1 MSDRVKRTF
10 ELLRYNL
17 GGDRPSQTAYHALSP
32 TPIQGPRLERQI
44 IQGGISRLTPL
55 WLAPKLHS
63 LPPILHKTIQHTMQ
77 SYSKGSWGL
86 SV

>member
-17 GGDRPSQTAYHALSP
+17 GGDRPSQTAHHALSQ
-32 TPIQGPRLERQI
+32 TPIQGPWLERQI
-44 IQGGISRLTPL
+44 IQGGISRMT
-55 WLAPKLHS
+55 
-63 LPPILHKTIQHTMQ
+63 PPILAFRRHGLPRVLHKTIQHTMQ